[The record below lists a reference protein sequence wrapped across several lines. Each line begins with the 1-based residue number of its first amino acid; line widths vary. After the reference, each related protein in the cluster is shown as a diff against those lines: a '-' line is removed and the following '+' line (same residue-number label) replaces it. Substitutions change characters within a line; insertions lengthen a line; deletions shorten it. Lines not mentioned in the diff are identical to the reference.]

1 MATTLFALRSDD
13 GGIFDASSSVSL
25 KTAGARPGLR
35 ADRAFTLAK
44 TTRVSIAPT
53 EAFDA
58 LGTFTLALVVTPENL
73 RVNQV
78 LVDSERPPV
87 RLTLVSD
94 GTRSTRRT
102 AGRRS
107 RRPASSRSGRRPTS
121 AWSVAIAGL
130 WCWSSTGGRPASWP
144 PARRWC
150 PRVAGA

>member
-78 LVDSERPPV
+78 LVDSERGV
-87 RLTLVSD
+87 LLRCASRLNGEDFDALEVEEIRFDERFPEDVFDSCEPLPW
-94 GTRSTRRT
+94 R
-102 AGRRS
+102 
-107 RRPASSRSGRRPTS
+107 
-121 AWSVAIAGL
+121 
-130 WCWSSTGGRPASWP
+130 
-144 PARRWC
+144 
-150 PRVAGA
+150 